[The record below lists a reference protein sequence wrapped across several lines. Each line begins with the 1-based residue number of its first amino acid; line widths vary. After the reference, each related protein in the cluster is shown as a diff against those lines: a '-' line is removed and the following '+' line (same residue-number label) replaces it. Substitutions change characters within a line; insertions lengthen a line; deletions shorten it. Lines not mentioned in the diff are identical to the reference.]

1 MKNKLI
7 LGGLLF
13 SILGLLLMYMAGM
26 LTEKVSMIVPT
37 SQQSDISALNSVVI
51 QSTKVDIER
60 EFTGT
65 VVADQKITL
74 SARLTARIAEV
85 LVDVGE
91 QVKKGDILIRLDSGD
106 LNAKVQQTQQAVS
119 SAQAQLNIARKETKR
134 LTLLYAK
141 KLISPLQFEQVESQL
156 QTAKANFEQAKAAV
170 SEAETTFGFSIMTA
184 PFDAV
189 IEKRVVN
196 EGDLATPGMPLLT
209 LYNPAT
215 LQLESRISESLIQKV
230 PLNGSLRYL
239 LPGYSQQAVGKIV
252 QVSPVSDSS
261 SRSIVINLQLQ
272 TKEGV
277 FPGSFGKVWVT
288 VGQEERLIIPRE
300 AVFKVGQL
308 DYIKVIEEGAVNRR
322 LIQLGEGFTIR
333 KGLKAGEQV
342 VLSP

>member
-13 SILGLLLMYMAGM
+13 SVLGLLLMDMAGM
-26 LTEKVSMIVPT
+26 FTEKVSMSVPA
-37 SQQSDISALNSVVI
+37 SQQSDISDLNSFVI
-51 QSTKVDIER
+51 QPTKVDIER

-65 VVADQKITL
+65 VIADQKIIL

-119 SAQAQLNIARKETKR
+119 SAQAQLNIARKEVKR

-141 KLISPLQFEQVESQL
+141 KLISPSQFEQAESQL

-189 IEKRVVN
+189 IEQRVVN
-196 EGDLATPGMPLLT
+196 EGDLATPGMHLLT

-230 PLNGSLRYL
+230 PLNASLRYL
-239 LPGYSQQAVGKIV
+239 LPDYSQQAMGKIV

-288 VGQEERLIIPRE
+288 VGQEERLIIPE
-300 AVFKVGQL
+300 KAVFKVGQL
-308 DYIKVIEEGAVNRR
+308 EYVKVIEEGAVNRR

-342 VLSP
+342 LLSP